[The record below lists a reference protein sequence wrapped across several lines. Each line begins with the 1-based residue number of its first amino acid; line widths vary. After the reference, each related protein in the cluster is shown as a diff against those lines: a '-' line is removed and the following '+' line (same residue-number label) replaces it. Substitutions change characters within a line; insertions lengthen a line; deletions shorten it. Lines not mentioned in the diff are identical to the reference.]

1 MAGSTGQRQ
10 TPITTLHPVQHKRTR
25 THAHARTLM
34 RHGERFCLGLLRLG
48 RGGEEVMAEADKRG
62 LCLG

>member
-1 MAGSTGQRQ
+1 MAGFTGQWQ
-10 TPITTLHPVQHKRTR
+10 IPITSLHPVERKR